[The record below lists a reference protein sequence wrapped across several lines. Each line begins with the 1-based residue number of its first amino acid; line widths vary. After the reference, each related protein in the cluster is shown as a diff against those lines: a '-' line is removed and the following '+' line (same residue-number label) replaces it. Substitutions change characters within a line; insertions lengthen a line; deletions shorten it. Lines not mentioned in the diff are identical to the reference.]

1 MVGIYFVWTCF
12 LGCFHCWD
20 SRFSLGKHAVPLGA
34 AEQKL
39 EQEQEQQDKTMRQK
53 QLDGNNK
60 TKVRRQ
66 SNNTKATRATITTTT
81 TATTTTTTTPAR
93 RYGSVKQMINTNFQ
107 GEKRWL
113 IAISGP
119 RNTINGIF
127 WRKHDK
133 QLDYISYIFDA
144 WKPWLD
150 QKIAQIALVFSWFSW
165 SAAAPRSVLW
175 VRPVLGGR
183 P

>member
-66 SNNTKATRATITTTT
+66 SNNTKATRATRTTT

-133 QLDYISYIFDA
+133 QLDYISYIVDA

>member
-1 MVGIYFVWTCF
+1 MVGIYCVWTCF

-20 SRFSLGKHAVPLGA
+20 SRISLGKHAVPLGA

-66 SNNTKATRATITTTT
+66 NNNTKATRATRTTT

-93 RYGSVKQMINTNFQ
+93 RYGSVKQMISTNFQ

-144 WKPWLD
+144 SKPWLD
-150 QKIAQIALVFSWFSW
+150 QKIAQIAPVFSWFSW

>member
-66 SNNTKATRATITTTT
+66 NNNTKATRATRTTT

-107 GEKRWL
+107 GENDDWL
-113 IAISGP
+113 QFRVQETRSMGSFGE
-119 RNTINGIF
+119 NMINNWIIYLTF
-127 WRKHDK
+127 LMHENHDWIRKLHK
-133 QLDYISYIFDA
+133 LR
-144 WKPWLD
+144 
-150 QKIAQIALVFSWFSW
+150 WFSHD
-165 SAAAPRSVLW
+165 SHGQPQLQGASCEC
-175 VRPVLGGR
+175 GQF
-183 P
+183 

>member
-66 SNNTKATRATITTTT
+66 SNNTKATRATRTTT

>member
-53 QLDGNNK
+53 QLDGKNK

-66 SNNTKATRATITTTT
+66 SNNTKATRATRTTT

>member
-60 TKVRRQ
+60 TNVRRQ
-66 SNNTKATRATITTTT
+66 SNNTKATRATRTTT

-93 RYGSVKQMINTNFQ
+93 RYGSVKQMISTNFQ